1 MESNTKEHKRGQFVK
16 VSTSVGVVVFLEN
29 ENGTPEEHY
38 GIWYGELTEDGT
50 PKYRTVPKEYCI
62 EITELASY
70 H

>member
-1 MESNTKEHKRGQFVK
+1 MELNTKEDTRGQFVK

-29 ENGTPEEHY
+29 ENGAPDEHL

-50 PKYRTVPKEYCI
+50 PKYRTVPAEYCI
-62 EITELASY
+62 PITDVSSY